1 MIELTRLSEQQTII
15 WESIHD
21 APVFKTAN
29 EFSLFIENLANQK
42 NLTHME
48 AVLYFCQQHMLEPK
62 DIASKIN
69 KGLKE
74 KIGQNARDLNYLPK
88 LAQLDV

>member
-1 MIELTRLSEQQTII
+1 
-15 WESIHD
+15 
-21 APVFKTAN
+21 
-29 EFSLFIENLANQK
+29 
-42 NLTHME
+42 ME

-88 LAQLDV
+88 QAQLDV